1 VRARGRGAGARRDLI
16 TPRTLKRAKPP
27 RGRERAKAHE
37 RDAKAPRPLRLFPD
51 TYIAHTQ
58 PGLEAVALSEIAARV
73 PGARES
79 GHRVVPERA
88 GMTIFTAPRPEA
100 LSALRCAEDV
110 FALVGYRARL
120 DPDKS
125 LLDRIRA
132 AAREAP
138 FVREALDA
146 RVRFLPGVRAGR
158 RLRFRVVARQAGE
171 HEFRRVDLQ
180 HAVERGIQERL
191 DHTWRL
197 DEQAADLE
205 VWATMIGAEL
215 FLAIRLSDD
224 TMRHR
229 EYKTAHLPGSLR
241 PAAAAALAWL
251 SEPDDRDVVLD
262 PFCGAGTILIER
274 AHLGRYARLIGS
286 DHDPAAIRAAR
297 ANVGPR
303 YKPIDLEG
311 WDAGAIPLGD
321 ASVNAIITNLPWGAR
336 YSTHGENR
344 RLYPDWIAE
353 FDRLLAV
360 GGRMVLLTAEW
371 RIMQNLISRGRIR
384 PERIIR
390 ANILGTSASVYVIRK
405 S

>member
-1 VRARGRGAGARRDLI
+1 VRARARGASAGRDRNAS
-16 TPRTLKRAKPP
+16 RT
-27 RGRERAKAHE
+27 RERARPAEPKG
-37 RDAKAPRPLRLFPD
+37 RAPRPIRLFPD
-51 TYIAHTQ
+51 TYVAHTQ
-58 PGLEAVALSEIAARV
+58 PGLEGVVFSEIAARV

-79 GHRVVPERA
+79 GRRVVPERA

-100 LSALRCAEDV
+100 LSVLRCAEDI
-110 FALVGYRARL
+110 FALAGYRGGL
-120 DPDKS
+120 EPDKS
-125 LLDRIRA
+125 SLDRIRA

-158 RLRFRVVARQAGE
+158 RLRFRVVARLAGE

-180 HAVERGIQERL
+180 RAVERGVQERL

-197 DEQAADLE
+197 DEQTADLE
-205 VWATMIGAEL
+205 FWATMIGGEL
-215 FLAIRLSDD
+215 FFAIRLGDD
-224 TMRHR
+224 SMRHR

-262 PFCGAGTILIER
+262 PFCGAGTVLIER

-286 DHDPAAIRAAR
+286 DRDPAAIRAAR

-336 YSTHGENR
+336 YGTHGEHR
-344 RLYPDWIAE
+344 RLYPDWFAE
-353 FDRLLAV
+353 FDRLLAA

-371 RIMQNLISRGRIR
+371 RIMQDMISRGRIR
-384 PERIIR
+384 PEKIIR
-390 ANILGTSASVYVIRK
+390 ANILGAPASVYVIRK